1 MFEYLKCSLRPSTPP
16 SPVAIAVSPA
26 SSGNGCSSCQW
37 SQSRP
42 SRTTPP
48 WWPSSSRTVTSASA
62 QPARAGTHRSIG
74 SSSRIRP
81 ASTSCRTAVAVNV
94 LECDA
99 MRNRWP
105 VVSRSPVSTSATP
118 SAVSSTSRSPTR
130 TAACTPGTRAR
141 RRWWSSQ
148 DSRYGA
154 RSAATSAVSATVRL
168 MRRRPPHPVGSAVW
182 WAGRVQQ
189 WSVVVPAKRLALAKT
204 RLRPLTDGAP
214 VNHADVVLAL
224 LADTVAAAL
233 DCPRVERV
241 LVVTDD
247 PAAAETVRA
256 LGAGTVADEPDE
268 GLNRALA
275 RGALSTGAAAVAAL
289 SSDLPALRPEE
300 LAAALDAAGTA
311 PRCFV
316 ADAEG
321 TGTTLLTALGVPL
334 DPRFGAGS
342 AAAHRAS
349 GGVPLDGAWPG
360 LATDVDTEAALRRA
374 LALGVGPA
382 TAGVGARPGGATP
395 CR

>member
-1 MFEYLKCSLRPSTPP
+1 M
-16 SPVAIAVSPA
+16 
-26 SSGNGCSSCQW
+26 
-37 SQSRP
+37 
-42 SRTTPP
+42 
-48 WWPSSSRTVTSASA
+48 
-62 QPARAGTHRSIG
+62 
-74 SSSRIRP
+74 
-81 ASTSCRTAVAVNV
+81 
-94 LECDA
+94 
-99 MRNRWP
+99 
-105 VVSRSPVSTSATP
+105 
-118 SAVSSTSRSPTR
+118 
-130 TAACTPGTRAR
+130 
-141 RRWWSSQ
+141 
-148 DSRYGA
+148 
-154 RSAATSAVSATVRL
+154 
-168 MRRRPPHPVGSAVW
+168 W
-182 WAGRVQQ
+182 WAGRVHQ

-214 VNHADVVLAL
+214 VEHADVVLAL

-268 GLNRALA
+268 GLNPALVHGA
-275 RGALSTGAAAVAAL
+275 RSTGAAAVAAL

-321 TGTTLLTALGVPL
+321 TGTTLLTAVGVPL

-349 GGVPLDGAWPG
+349 GAVPLAGTWPG
-360 LATDVDTEAALRRA
+360 LAADVDTEAALRRA

-382 TAGVGARPGGATP
+382 TTSVAARLGIASP